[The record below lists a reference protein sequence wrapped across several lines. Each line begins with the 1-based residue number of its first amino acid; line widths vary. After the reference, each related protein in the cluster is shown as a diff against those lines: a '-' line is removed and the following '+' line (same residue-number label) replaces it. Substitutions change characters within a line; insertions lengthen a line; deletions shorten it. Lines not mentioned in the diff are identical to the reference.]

1 MSSVESVVL
10 GIDPGLSGALAFL
23 NETTDRIEAVYDMP
37 LMDGDRRDEVDF
49 LALVSLVEKHNPR
62 LAVTE
67 DVWGV
72 AGCGA
77 KSSFNFGAAYGCMI
91 GAFRYMRRPPLKM
104 VRPQVWQAAMIGAS
118 KDTKAASRSA
128 ALCIVENQQA
138 PGAVMLYR
146 GKGRKP
152 DHNRCDAVCIA
163 AYASDT
169 WPHGSG
175 R

>member
-1 MSSVESVVL
+1 MADPMDSVVL

-23 NETTDRIEAVYDMP
+23 DETADRIVAVYDMP
-37 LMDGDRRDEVDF
+37 LMDGERREEVDF
-49 LALVSLVEKHNPR
+49 NALVSLVEKHNPR

-104 VRPQVWQAAMIGAS
+104 VRPQVWQGWARPDGLDPKA
-118 KDTKAASRSA
+118 DTKAMSRGWALIHYPA
-128 ALCIVENQQA
+128 APLV
-138 PGAVMLYR
+138 R
-146 GKGRKP
+146 GKGRKS

-163 AYASDT
+163 AYASAT
-169 WPHGSG
+169 WPN
-175 R
+175 